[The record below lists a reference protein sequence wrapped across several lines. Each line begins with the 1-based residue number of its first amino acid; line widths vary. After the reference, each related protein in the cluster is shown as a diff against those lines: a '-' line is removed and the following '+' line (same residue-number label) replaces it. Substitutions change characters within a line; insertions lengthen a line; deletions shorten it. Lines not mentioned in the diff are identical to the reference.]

1 MRPHQ
6 IQRSL
11 MGVLLT
17 AVIVTVSLPRSR
29 QTALQ
34 FIETSVRAVVHP
46 IQQTTAT
53 LMQAADHLFRGYIDL
68 VDAQE
73 ENRRLHQAMG
83 RLEEDNHRLR
93 VREASALRLQELL
106 DYREETEVP
115 VIVAR
120 VIGRDVVH
128 WFDTVMLDKGAAD
141 GVAVDMG
148 VVTPQGVVGVVMKV
162 GRHDSEVLLV
172 TDRRSAVAAVVE
184 RTRDAGIV
192 QGLGGG
198 GFLHVKYLPRSAAVA
213 PSDRWVTSGLE
224 GSFVEG
230 IPIGQISVIHPSGNQ
245 NQDETALFLNVQ
257 VTPAVVFSK
266 LEEVL
271 ILTAATPTEAAPAGA
286 TDTQQPPPPS
296 PPLPGGE

>member
-6 IQRSL
+6 IQRI
-11 MGVLLT
+11 LT
-17 AVIVTVSLPRSR
+17 GLFLAAVIVTVSLPHSR
-29 QTALQ
+29 QAALQ

-46 IQQTTAT
+46 IQKSTAT
-53 LMQAADHLFRGYIDL
+53 LIQSGDRFFRGYIDL

-73 ENRRLHQAMG
+73 ENRRLHEVIG

-106 DYREETEVP
+106 DYREATKAP
-115 VIVAR
+115 VIAAR

-128 WFDTVMLDKGAAD
+128 WFDTVMLDKGEAD

-148 VVTPQGVVGVVMKV
+148 VITPQGVVGVVMKV

-172 TDRRSAVAAVVE
+172 TDRRSAVAAVLE

-192 QGLGGG
+192 QGLGETGV
-198 GFLHVKYLPRSAAVA
+198 LHVKYLPRSAAVA
-213 PSDRWVTSGLE
+213 PSDRLVTSGLE

-271 ILTAATPTEAAPAGA
+271 IITAAAP
-286 TDTQQPPPPS
+286 TDTAPDAPDAPPD
-296 PPLPGGE
+296 E